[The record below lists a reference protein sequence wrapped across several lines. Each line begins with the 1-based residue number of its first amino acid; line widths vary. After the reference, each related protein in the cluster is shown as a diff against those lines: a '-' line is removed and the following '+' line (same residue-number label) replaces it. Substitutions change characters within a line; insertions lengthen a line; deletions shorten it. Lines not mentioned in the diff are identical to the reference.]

1 MNHGP
6 RIALGTRSSTMRFVR
21 HISISPLNKV
31 VAQSKPKPVHK
42 FSYEKA
48 NNVRMNSDDLETPDS
63 PTNFGDYKRTSY
75 GLKVSEEEAQKIP
88 SILALHARLNLSP
101 NFKKS
106 TLVRALTS
114 RMKNNDYVDNHQ
126 MALFGSS
133 MLSYY
138 TTEYLITTYPRL
150 PIGILKA
157 ATDAFVGDYPLHD
170 VAKNVWGIEEDL
182 STNLEKYLSKEPK
195 LFRFGRLR
203 YDRQAQEVEAG
214 ITKYS
219 ITSETSL
226 STATAYANSVRA
238 IVAGVFAADDERETK
253 DFIYRHILSRNVDI
267 SSMFEFEE
275 PGKLLAR
282 LLKTK
287 NMELPTIRLISETG
301 RQSSSPTFIVGC
313 FSGDNLLGEG
323 QGTSLKEARIRSC
336 VSALKAFY
344 LYKPLEPRVP
354 SDERFKPLFVD
365 EGESFY

>member
-6 RIALGTRSSTMRFVR
+6 RISFVTRSSTTRFLR
-21 HISISPLNKV
+21 HISISPLSKV
-31 VAQSKPKPVHK
+31 LAQSKPKPVHK
-42 FSYEKA
+42 FSYEKS
-48 NNVRMNSDDLETPDS
+48 NNVRMNGDDLETPDS
-63 PTNFGDYKRTSY
+63 ATDFGDYKRSSY

-88 SILALHARLNLSP
+88 AILALHARLNLSP
-101 NFKKS
+101 KFKKS

-114 RMKNNDYVDNHQ
+114 RMKNNDYADNHQ
-126 MALFGSS
+126 MALFGSN

-157 ATDAFVGDYPLHD
+157 ATDAFVGDFSLHD
-170 VAKNVWGIEEDL
+170 VGKNVWGIEEDW

-203 YDRQAQEVEAG
+203 YDRQAKEVEAG

-219 ITSETSL
+219 ISSETSL

-238 IVAGVFAADDERETK
+238 IVAGVFAADGERETK
-253 DFIYRHILSRNVDI
+253 DFIYKHVLSRNVDI
-267 SSMFEFEE
+267 SSMLEFEE

-287 NMELPTIRLISETG
+287 SMEAPTIRLISETG

-354 SDERFKPLFVD
+354 SDDSFKPLFVD

>member
-1 MNHGP
+1 MNHRP
-6 RIALGTRSSTMRFVR
+6 RILFGIRISTMRFLR
-21 HISISPLNKV
+21 HVSISPLSNLV
-31 VAQSKPKPVHK
+31 SQSKPKPVHK

-48 NNVRMNSDDLETPDS
+48 NNVRMNSGDLETPDLT
-63 PTNFGDYKRTSY
+63 TNFGDYKRISY
-75 GLKVSEEEAQKIP
+75 KLKVSEDEAQKIP
-88 SILALHARLNLSP
+88 AILALHARLNLSP

-114 RMKNNDYVDNHQ
+114 KMKNNEYVDNHQ

-150 PIGILKA
+150 PIGILKT
-157 ATDAFVGDYPLHD
+157 ATDSYVGDYSLHD
-170 VAKNVWGIEEDL
+170 VAKNVWGIEED
-182 STNLEKYLSKEPK
+182 SGTNLEKYLSKEPK
-195 LFRFGRLR
+195 LFRFGKLR

-219 ITSETSL
+219 ISSETSL
-226 STATAYANSVRA
+226 SAATAYANSVRA
-238 IVAGVFAADDERETK
+238 IVAGVFAADGERATK
-253 DFIYRHILSRNVDI
+253 DFIYKHILSRNVDI
-267 SSMFEFEE
+267 PSMLGFEE
-275 PGKLLAR
+275 PGKLLAK

-287 NMELPTIRLISETG
+287 NMEPPTIRLISETG

-354 SDERFKPLFVD
+354 SDEGFKPLFVD
-365 EGESFY
+365 EGELFY